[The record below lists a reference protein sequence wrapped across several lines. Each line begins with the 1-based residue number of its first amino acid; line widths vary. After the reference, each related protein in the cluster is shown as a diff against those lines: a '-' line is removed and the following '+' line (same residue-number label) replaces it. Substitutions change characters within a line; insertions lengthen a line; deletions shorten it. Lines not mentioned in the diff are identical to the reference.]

1 MSSDETMAIDL
12 PDHGDMPLYRFLDR
26 ELSWLAFNQRV
37 LELAEDKDMFL
48 LERVNFLAIFAS
60 NLDEFFM
67 VRMAS
72 LKSQVD
78 AGITTLSDDGHT
90 PQQQI
95 EAIQAALPKL
105 LEMQQNGELAQLNA
119 DVAEQHELTERLK
132 ADMGSDSWL
141 SKNIRPMT
149 LIAILIGYFTF
160 AGLSAAKI
168 DVNSEYVQLLGQ
180 WGMLIMSAY
189 FGGRTL
195 EKIMDKRNELKP

>member
-1 MSSDETMAIDL
+1 MFPIGAILDIGSKL
-12 PDHGDMPLYRFLDR
+12 VDKFFPD
-26 ELSWLAFNQRV
+26 
-37 LELAEDKDMFL
+37 
-48 LERVNFLAIFAS
+48 
-60 NLDEFFM
+60 
-67 VRMAS
+67 
-72 LKSQVD
+72 
-78 AGITTLSDDGHT
+78 
-90 PQQQI
+90 PQQA
-95 EAIQAALPKL
+95 EQAKLKL

-149 LIAILIGYFTF
+149 LIAILTGYFVF

-180 WGMLIMSAY
+180 WGMLIMSFY

-195 EKIMDKRNELKP
+195 EKIMDMKVKK